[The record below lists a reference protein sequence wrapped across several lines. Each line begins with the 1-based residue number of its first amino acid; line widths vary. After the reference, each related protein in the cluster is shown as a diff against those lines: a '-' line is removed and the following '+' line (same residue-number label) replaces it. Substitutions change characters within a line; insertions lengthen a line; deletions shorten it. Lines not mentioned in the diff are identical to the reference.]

1 MSQITVLGV
10 GNILLRDEGFGVKV
24 AEELQQRYRFPDFVQ
39 VLDGGTLGMEL
50 LRFLTDTKKILIVD
64 AVDGGEKPGTFY
76 RFAGDEVQAYFQEKV
91 SLHDMGIR
99 DVLTSLEILGHG
111 GDETVIMGVQPE
123 SLELGLDL
131 TATVAAVLPLT
142 LSKVL
147 EQLSLWGVE
156 VGTHE

>member
-1 MSQITVLGV
+1 MFIG
-10 GNILLRDEGFGVKV
+10 
-24 AEELQQRYRFPDFVQ
+24 Y
-39 VLDGGTLGMEL
+39 
-50 LRFLTDTKKILIVD
+50 TKKILIVD

-111 GDETVIMGVQPE
+111 VDETVIMGVQPE

-156 VGTHE
+156 VRTHE